1 MDAWPGAKRPLFSDD
16 HFRVTGNPYRT
27 AVAKSN
33 PQEAKRPSSLR
44 VILHNDR
51 YRGFLI
57 SGKTKKVRSADNG
70 RKLVR
75 PRAQSEWVM
84 QGVPEQRIVS
94 DELCD
99 TWVQNGRWN
108 VPGGRVELPTPA
120 FSGPR
125 STGEL
130 PRHRKNSKIVA
141 ARSCDVEGQSARAAV
156 PVESVGMMSSY
167 FRDSSNSRIQS
178 FFLSTSRGLVP
189 SAGPTIPSFSMMS
202 ISRAARP

>member
-16 HFRVTGNPYRT
+16 HFQVTGNPYRT

-70 RKLVR
+70 RQLVR

-99 TWVQNGRWN
+99 TLGAERTLECA
-108 VPGGRVELPTPA
+108 G
-120 FSGPR
+120 
-125 STGEL
+125 
-130 PRHRKNSKIVA
+130 
-141 ARSCDVEGQSARAAV
+141 GQS
-156 PVESVGMMSSY
+156 
-167 FRDSSNSRIQS
+167 
-178 FFLSTSRGLVP
+178 
-189 SAGPTIPSFSMMS
+189 
-202 ISRAARP
+202 